1 MVVDGIAGSRIRER
15 RIDKGIRQ
23 ATLAA
28 TLGISAPYLNLIEHN
43 RRRIAGDLLAQ
54 AAAALDVP
62 VDQLSSGVDV
72 SLLDQLRSAA
82 ADMAITA
89 ETVRAEDLAVRFP
102 GWSDLIVHQA
112 ARIASLQDRVQV
124 LTDRMTYDP
133 ELAGSLHQ
141 VITAVTAVRSAASI
155 LVGGETIDADWQARF
170 HRNIYDDSVR
180 LAASSEALIRY
191 LDTPDAEGPSHMA
204 PIDEVE
210 AALDAYGS
218 HIPDLEA
225 GQSKPLDRVLSEM
238 AMSSP
243 MALDLMSRFL
253 HQYAADAAAMPL
265 PAFADAARTNGH
277 DPAALVRAFAVPFEA
292 VLRRLASLPVG
303 EDHPAMGLAVADA
316 SGALVLNKQVRGFAL
331 PRAGAGC
338 PLWPVFTAFARPD
351 QPLRVPVVLPDTIAQ
366 RFLCY
371 AIAVPIGQA
380 SFDAPPILRSTML
393 VIPDAAD
400 DGAAATQAG
409 VSCRICPRADCVA
422 RREQSTMTA
431 SAL

>member
-1 MVVDGIAGSRIRER
+1 MIVDGIAGSRIRER

-43 RRRIAGDLLAQ
+43 RRRIAGDLLVQ
-54 AAAALDVP
+54 AATALDVP

-210 AALDAYGS
+210 AALDAYGF
-218 HIPDLEA
+218 HIP
-225 GQSKPLDRVLSEM
+225 
-238 AMSSP
+238 
-243 MALDLMSRFL
+243 
-253 HQYAADAAAMPL
+253 
-265 PAFADAARTNGH
+265 
-277 DPAALVRAFAVPFEA
+277 
-292 VLRRLASLPVG
+292 
-303 EDHPAMGLAVADA
+303 
-316 SGALVLNKQVRGFAL
+316 
-331 PRAGAGC
+331 
-338 PLWPVFTAFARPD
+338 
-351 QPLRVPVVLPDTIAQ
+351 VLPS
-366 RFLCY
+366 L
-371 AIAVPIGQA
+371 
-380 SFDAPPILRSTML
+380 LSTP
-393 VIPDAAD
+393 VE
-400 DGAAATQAG
+400 T
-409 VSCRICPRADCVA
+409 
-422 RREQSTMTA
+422 
-431 SAL
+431 